1 MKRMWTLPGDPP
13 GPAYR
18 TWERTPERSP
28 ESQDLG
34 NLLVFRLRN
43 RMNSIRLG
51 EKAVYGGIV
60 VGVIIVAAP
69 IA

>member
-1 MKRMWTLPGDPP
+1 
-13 GPAYR
+13 
-18 TWERTPERSP
+18 
-28 ESQDLG
+28 
-34 NLLVFRLRN
+34 
-43 RMNSIRLG
+43 MNSIRLG